1 MTLKEFAGV
10 DSFYRDIE
18 TKKEISHTEYMHR
31 IIDKLGLEN
40 IARYIPFDIDCLKE
54 KFKRDKHFN
63 NTAMQVWDV
72 AAGFI
77 PHINRKTHTLEY
89 NQFHDGLA
97 YLFIDNR
104 ITCFSV
110 SEGVSVLKEA
120 AIILCEREMKN
131 G

>member
-10 DSFYRDIE
+10 DSFYRDIKTE
-18 TKKEISHTEYMHR
+18 REISHTEYMHR

-77 PHINRKTHTLEY
+77 PQINRKTHTLEY
-89 NQFHDGLA
+89 NQSHNGLA
-97 YLFIDNR
+97 YLFIANR

-120 AIILCEREMKN
+120 ARILCKRENKN

>member
-18 TKKEISHTEYMHR
+18 TKMEISHTEYMR
-31 IIDKLGLEN
+31 RVIDKLRLEN

-63 NTAMQVWDV
+63 NTTMQVWDV

-89 NQFHDGLA
+89 NQAHSGLA
-97 YLFIDNR
+97 YLFIANR

-120 AIILCEREMKN
+120 ARILCERENKN

>member
-1 MTLKEFAGV
+1 MTLKAFAGV

-18 TKKEISHTEYMHR
+18 TEREISHTEYMHR

-40 IARYIPFDIDCLKE
+40 IARYIPFDIDYLKE
-54 KFKRDKHFN
+54 KLKKDKNFS
-63 NTAMQVWDV
+63 NTEIQAWEV

-77 PHINRKTHTLEY
+77 PQINRKTHTLEY
-89 NQFHDGLA
+89 NHSHSGLA
-97 YLFIDNR
+97 YLFINNR

-110 SEGVSVLKEA
+110 SDGVCVLKEA
-120 AIILCEREMKN
+120 AKILCERENKN

>member
-1 MTLKEFAGV
+1 
-10 DSFYRDIE
+10 
-18 TKKEISHTEYMHR
+18 MHR

-40 IARYIPFDIDCLKE
+40 IARHIPFDIDCLKE

-63 NTAMQVWDV
+63 NTTMQAWDV

-89 NQFHDGLA
+89 NQSHSGLA

-120 AIILCEREMKN
+120 ARILCEEN
-131 G
+131 

>member
-10 DSFYRDIE
+10 NCFYRDIE
-18 TKKEISHTEYMHR
+18 TEREISHTKYMRR

-40 IARYIPFDIDCLKE
+40 IARYIPFDIDYLKE
-54 KFKRDKHFN
+54 KFKRDKNFN
-63 NTAMQVWDV
+63 NTQMQALDA

-89 NQFHDGLA
+89 NHAHNGLA
-97 YLFIDNR
+97 CLFIDNR

-120 AIILCEREMKN
+120 ARILCEREMKN

>member
-1 MTLKEFAGV
+1 MTLKAFAGV

-18 TKKEISHTEYMHR
+18 TEREISHTEYMHR

-40 IARYIPFDIDCLKE
+40 IARYIPFDIDYLKE
-54 KFKRDKHFN
+54 KLKKDKRFN
-63 NTAMQVWDV
+63 NTEIQAWDV

-89 NQFHDGLA
+89 NPSHNGLA

-110 SEGVSVLKEA
+110 SEGVCVLKEA
-120 AIILCEREMKN
+120 AKILCERENKN

>member
-1 MTLKEFAGV
+1 MTLKAFTGV

-18 TKKEISHTEYMHR
+18 TEMEISHTEYMHR

-40 IARYIPFDIDCLKE
+40 IARYIPFDIDYLKE
-54 KFKRDKHFN
+54 KLKKDKHFN
-63 NTAMQVWDV
+63 NTEIQAWDV

-77 PHINRKTHTLEY
+77 PYINRKTHTLEY
-89 NQFHDGLA
+89 NLSHSGLA
-97 YLFIDNR
+97 YLFINNR

-110 SEGVSVLKEA
+110 CEGVCVLKEA
-120 AIILCEREMKN
+120 AKILCERENKN